1 MGNWCY
7 LFIHDGQAELHDAC
21 HLVGLDTWEVDAKR
35 AIAHELGF
43 ARAGLACTASE
54 EFIPEGVMR

>member
-35 AIAHELGF
+35 AIAHELGVRPGSPRGNPG
-43 ARAGLACTASE
+43 AAS
-54 EFIPEGVMR
+54 